1 VNCDLDNDTQVLA
14 DGSTNQILSITAQN
28 KITRK
33 NAVQEVELAGSYIQM
48 AWIVIEPLLFGLIG
62 SLVDISQIEPS
73 LISNSTFVLIL
84 AVICRGLGAYVAMI
98 GTDLGNKERL
108 FLAGAWIPKATVP
121 AALSSE
127 ILERATALNM
137 PQEIIWGREVITI
150 FIFMILVTAP
160 LGAILISVTGP
171 LLLPKGEDGEDE
183 FEDQNNIDIQQK

>member
-1 VNCDLDNDTQVLA
+1 
-14 DGSTNQILSITAQN
+14 
-28 KITRK
+28 
-33 NAVQEVELAGSYIQM
+33 
-48 AWIVIEPLLFGLIG
+48 
-62 SLVDISQIEPS
+62 
-73 LISNSTFVLIL
+73 
-84 AVICRGLGAYVAMI
+84 MI
-98 GTDLGNKERL
+98 GTDLGNNERL

-171 LLLPKGEDGEDE
+171 MLLPPGEDGDDE
-183 FEDQNNIDIQQK
+183 HPHPNEYDIHKR

>member
-1 VNCDLDNDTQVLA
+1 
-14 DGSTNQILSITAQN
+14 
-28 KITRK
+28 
-33 NAVQEVELAGSYIQM
+33 
-48 AWIVIEPLLFGLIG
+48 
-62 SLVDISQIEPS
+62 
-73 LISNSTFVLIL
+73 
-84 AVICRGLGAYVAMI
+84 VAMI
-98 GTDLGNKERL
+98 GTDLGNSERL

-171 LLLPKGEDGEDE
+171 LLLPPGEEGEEQVGDIE
-183 FEDQNNIDIQQK
+183 KRQTNTYADINYLGNARVGDAKSKNINKNKTSFRDLVV